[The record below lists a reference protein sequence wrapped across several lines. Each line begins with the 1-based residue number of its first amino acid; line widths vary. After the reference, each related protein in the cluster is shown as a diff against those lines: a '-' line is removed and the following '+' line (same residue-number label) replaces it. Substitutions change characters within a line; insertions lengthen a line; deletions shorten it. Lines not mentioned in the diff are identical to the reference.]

1 MIAFHF
7 LSLLFDPLYDYLFFV
22 CRENREN
29 SNFFNAFFVF
39 GILLVIGSRL
49 DFDIVNRIVDVVL
62 YPFANRF
69 AAYD

>member
-1 MIAFHF
+1 MITFSSFVEKIEKTATF
-7 LSLLFDPLYDYLFFV
+7 LMH
-22 CRENREN
+22 
-29 SNFFNAFFVF
+29 FFVF